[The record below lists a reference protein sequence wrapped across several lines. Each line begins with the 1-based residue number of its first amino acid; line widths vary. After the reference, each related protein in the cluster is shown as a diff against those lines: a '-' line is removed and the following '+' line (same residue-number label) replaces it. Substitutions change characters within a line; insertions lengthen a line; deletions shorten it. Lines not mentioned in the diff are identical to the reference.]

1 MNSKELKSRKQALL
15 NYIAT
20 GTGTRPKKLYST
32 EEQLLKEI
40 GDRINS
46 LSTGSVTVEDV
57 LASSSQTNALSAN
70 QGKVLK
76 ERIDGITNSTT
87 TKPGLV
93 KKMATQADSTAEDT
107 PSLKNDFNSLLTK
120 LKGAG
125 LME

>member
-20 GTGTRPKKLYST
+20 GTGTRPKKLYSA

-57 LASSSQTNALSAN
+57 LTLA
-70 QGKVLK
+70 
-76 ERIDGITNSTT
+76 
-87 TKPGLV
+87 V
-93 KKMATQADSTAEDT
+93 KQMHFQ
-107 PSLKNDFNSLLTK
+107 LTK
-120 LKGAG
+120 EKY
-125 LME
+125 